1 MVFITNIINKD
12 LKKNFPIRVIQYQV
26 EKLKIKDL
34 GKSSE
39 DANKLIELL
48 ELDSKERSYYFNN
61 SINSERKL
69 GNVCFMTR
77 KK

>member
-1 MVFITNIINKD
+1 VVFITNIINKD